1 MKVLTWNINGI
12 RACKIPLRQLFDSL
26 DAEVICLQET
36 KLTRDQL
43 DDDIVNV
50 ENYNAYFSFS
60 KKRSGYSG
68 VVTYCRNDYTPVLA
82 EEGITGLLSSK
93 SKQLSHDVVGHYGD
107 QSSFTEEEL
116 KALDAEGRTII
127 TEHRYM
133 DQADKVFDLV
143 IINVYCPRADFENQ
157 ERVSYKLGFYRA
169 LQLRAEA
176 LCKAGKSVIIVGDV
190 NASHRRIDHCNPDE
204 SKGHFESHP
213 SRRWLDGFLKD
224 VHSPTAI
231 ADEETPE
238 SSQENGSASPSGE
251 EDEGEIEH
259 LNGECSRSKG
269 DAEKDEEDKS
279 FVGGDDSLLEGDA
292 VRPEES
298 KLFVDTFRF
307 FHPKRKDA
315 FTCWSTV
322 TSARQTNYGTR
333 IDYIIADEKLC
344 VEEFTDCDIMPEF
357 EGSDHCPVKATL
369 AGRCSPAK
377 QLHPLCAKLMP
388 EFSGKQQKLSSF
400 FQKVSPS
407 KKFEL
412 HEKLLASA
420 DQQKGGGFM
429 HSAKRGAQPLNG
441 KPSKKIKTDKKGVK
455 SGNIASFFK
464 QRTPSVGNVVT
475 TSTRVG
481 PDVCHTSAVSCG
493 IDSDAAVLQ
502 DSVKTPESTD
512 PLHSSRDTREEPGST
527 CNSTSEPESEAGS
540 HKNATG
546 EASDAKVKARS
557 QLSSQWRNLLK
568 GPPAAPLCKGHKEPC
583 VLRTVKK
590 AGPNVNKQFF
600 VCRRPEGHKNNPE
613 ARCNH
618 FEWVSKR

>member
-36 KLTRDQL
+36 KLTQKYGDQL

-93 SKQLSHDVVGHYGD
+93 SKQLTHDVVGHYGD

-127 TEHRYM
+127 TEHHYV
-133 DQADKVFDLV
+133 DQADKVWDLV

-238 SSQENGSASPSGE
+238 SSQEN
-251 EDEGEIEH
+251 
-259 LNGECSRSKG
+259 
-269 DAEKDEEDKS
+269 DEEDTS
-279 FVGGDDSLLEGDA
+279 FVGGDDSLLEGNA

-464 QRTPSVGNVVT
+464 QRTPSVGNIVT
-475 TSTRVG
+475 N
-481 PDVCHTSAVSCG
+481 CG

-512 PLHSSRDTREEPGST
+512 PLHSSSDTREEPGST
-527 CNSTSEPESEAGS
+527 CNSTSQPKSEARS
-540 HKNATG
+540 DKNATG

>member
-36 KLTRDQL
+36 KLTQKYGDQL

-93 SKQLSHDVVGHYGD
+93 SKQLTHDVVGHYGD

-127 TEHRYM
+127 TEHRYV
-133 DQADKVFDLV
+133 DQADKVWDLV
-143 IINVYCPRADFENQ
+143 IINVYCPRADHENQ

-224 VHSPTAI
+224 VHSPMAI
-231 ADEETPE
+231 AEEETPE
-238 SSQENGSASPSGE
+238 
-251 EDEGEIEH
+251 
-259 LNGECSRSKG
+259 SKG
-269 DAEKDEEDKS
+269 DAEKDEGETS

-292 VRPEES
+292 VRSEES
-298 KLFVDTFRF
+298 KLFVDSFRF

-333 IDYIIADEKLC
+333 IDYIIANEKLC

-420 DQQKGGGFM
+420 DQQKGGSFM
-429 HSAKRGAQPLNG
+429 HSAKRGAGPLNG

-475 TSTRVG
+475 TSTTVG

-493 IDSDAAVLQ
+493 IDSYAAVSQ
-502 DSVKTPESTD
+502 DSIKTPESTY
-512 PLHSSRDTREEPGST
+512 PMRSSSDTREEPGST
-527 CNSTSEPESEAGS
+527 CNLTSQPKSEAGS
-540 HKNATG
+540 DKNATG